1 MNVGEI
7 YVAVSDIYKMW
18 SNEIL
23 NNNIHHVGKHAA
35 KDRVSFAH
43 SPPQGQW
50 FEGKGIE
57 PIHAPGEVARFPRSS
72 TDSHLKKYFETM
84 GVLDKEEFLSNMVQL
99 ECTD

>member
-43 SPPQGQW
+43 SPPQGQ
-50 FEGKGIE
+50 
-57 PIHAPGEVARFPRSS
+57 
-72 TDSHLKKYFETM
+72 
-84 GVLDKEEFLSNMVQL
+84 
-99 ECTD
+99 